1 MTTPRRLRPL
11 LVLAAAALLLAGC
24 GDDSSDDPAMAPAT
38 EEQGGADASD
48 GTNPN
53 EADVAFTQAMI
64 VHHEQ
69 AIEMAALAEDRAD
82 AGEVRSLATRIGE
95 AQQPEIDRMQ
105 EWLAAWG
112 ADAEDAGT
120 DMAHDGMGTA
130 GGDSP
135 GMMSGSGRAAGQ

>member
-38 EEQGGADASD
+38 EEQDGADGSD

-53 EADVAFTQAMI
+53 EADVAVQQALI

-69 AIEMAALAEDRAD
+69 ALEMAAIAEDTAAAD
-82 AGEVRSLATRIGE
+82 GVLSLATRQGE
-95 AQQPEIDRMQ
+95 APKPD
-105 EWLAAWG
+105 
-112 ADAEDAGT
+112 T
-120 DMAHDGMGTA
+120 
-130 GGDSP
+130 
-135 GMMSGSGRAAGQ
+135 

>member
-38 EEQGGADASD
+38 EEQDGADGSD

-69 AIEMAALAEDRAD
+69 AIEMAALAADRAD
-82 AGEVRSLATRIGE
+82 ADEVLSRATRSGE
-95 AQQPEIDRMQ
+95 AQQPAVDRLQ
-105 EWLAAWG
+105 EGQGAWG
-112 ADAEDAGT
+112 EDA
-120 DMAHDGMGTA
+120 AAAGTA
-130 GGDSP
+130 TAP
-135 GMMSGSGRAAGQ
+135 A